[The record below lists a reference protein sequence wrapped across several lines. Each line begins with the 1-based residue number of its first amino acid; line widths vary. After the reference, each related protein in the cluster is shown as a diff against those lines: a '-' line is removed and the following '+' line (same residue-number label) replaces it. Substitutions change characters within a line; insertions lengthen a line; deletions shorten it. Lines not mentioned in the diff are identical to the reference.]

1 MKNTIKYDL
10 EKYKTE
16 LCAQYE
22 KIEFAQQESNVN
34 MLIENYNI

>member
-22 KIEFAQQESNVN
+22 KIEFAQFVTEYF
-34 MLIENYNI
+34 LKKC